1 MDMGAQEN
9 NHQSDTTIVSGRD
22 IQKRLIDLLT
32 SRGCSY
38 YAHNAASMMAA
49 SVARFKKNKGTF
61 IDKDGPLSTQKLS
74 TLYMIDKAYDRYV
87 CLKELLQKMKAMR
100 FDLKFYCNRMD
111 EVFKQYHK
119 LRDRSSDLDAVLFSD
134 IMDCYEE
141 KYGEDVANIEQII
154 LSTKNPVKLSYDWQ
168 KAISLLFM
176 VDGLIMIA
184 DYQKKFIGDSLS
196 SDYLTE
202 FNLFEFVDYE
212 KVSVVSRRSVL
223 YLNGLFHTRFKYS
236 DECTDEL
243 NKLCHDMLV
252 DKTVYQKFNSYVEN
266 KQRAKNQE

>member
-1 MDMGAQEN
+1 MAAQGN
-9 NHQSDTTIVSGRD
+9 NHQSDSIIVTDRD

-38 YAHNAASMMAA
+38 YAHNAASMMEA
-49 SVARFKKNKGTF
+49 SVACFKKNKGTF

-87 CLKELLQKMKAMR
+87 CLKELLQNMKVMR
-100 FDLKFYCNRMD
+100 FNLKFYCNRMD

-119 LRDRSSDLDAVLFSD
+119 LRDGSSDLDAVLFSD
-134 IMDCYEE
+134 IMDCYED
-141 KYGEDVANIEQII
+141 KYGKYVENIEQIV
-154 LSTKNPVKLSYDWQ
+154 LTTDNPVELSEDWQ
-168 KAISLLFM
+168 NAISLFFM

-184 DYQKKFIGDSLS
+184 DYQKKFIGANLAA
-196 SDYLTE
+196 DYLTK

-212 KVSVVSRRSVL
+212 KVSAVSRKAIL
-223 YLNGLFHTRFKYS
+223 YLNDLFHTRFKYS
-236 DECTDEL
+236 DECMDKF
-243 NKLCHDMLV
+243 NQLCHDMLV